1 MKCFFHEIFTWIS
14 FWQSETCQPYEKSL
28 LNPFKY
34 LLNGKAFSS
43 VDKFVVVYSA
53 LKKVPLEEV
62 RTLKKAIYP
71 TNLTILL
78 KSCKLIFDL
87 LNIAPFFIF
96 FRSLCTVVVQM
107 DCRIVCLKPPFYY
120 MQLFF

>member
-1 MKCFFHEIFTWIS
+1 MTFF
-14 FWQSETCQPYEKSL
+14 
-28 LNPFKY
+28 
-34 LLNGKAFSS
+34 
-43 VDKFVVVYSA
+43 
-53 LKKVPLEEV
+53 
-62 RTLKKAIYP
+62 
-71 TNLTILL
+71 L

-120 MQLFF
+120 MQLFFSLENVQMDVERTEQGEQFKFMIRELESTRPFVDATP